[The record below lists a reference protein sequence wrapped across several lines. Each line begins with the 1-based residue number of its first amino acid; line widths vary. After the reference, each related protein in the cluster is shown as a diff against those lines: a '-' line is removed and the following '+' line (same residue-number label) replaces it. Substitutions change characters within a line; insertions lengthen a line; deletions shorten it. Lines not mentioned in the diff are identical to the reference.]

1 MRGSLIIIRR
11 WNSDWTRVANRLV
24 DELSVANARS
34 TTTSTKTSEQKA
46 EAAKNTIDITNWPPR
61 KFNTILN
68 VCPRGKH
75 MVVERFGKFSAIQDA
90 GLFFAFPFI
99 DRINYV
105 VDTREMT
112 LVIDPQSGVT
122 SDNVDVHVGGALFV
136 VITDTEKAC
145 YKVRR
150 PLYALVQEAMSAM
163 RTAIGKVT
171 LDDLF
176 HNRLALNQAVQEAMN
191 HTMEDWGAT
200 VKRYELR
207 EIIPD
212 PTVKAAMDKQAVAE
226 RTRRETVLTA
236 QADREAIITRS
247 EGERQ
252 GDINRAEGEKA
263 RVELAAT
270 ADAIKVKMEADAKA
284 YAIKVVS
291 QQLEHANGRAALE
304 FNLGSQYLQSLVSVL
319 PNSKMNTVFLPNDLG
334 DLPKLMGTAMG
345 LMKNNKEKQ

>member
-1 MRGSLIIIRR
+1 MKGVLVTRR
-11 WNSDWTRVANRLV
+11 FNSDWSKVASRVMDEMARANTRSSSFDV
-24 DELSVANARS
+24 EKPS
-34 TTTSTKTSEQKA
+34 
-46 EAAKNTIDITNWPPR
+46 KNTIDITRWPPT

-75 MVVERFGKFSAIQDA
+75 MVVERFGKLSAIRDA
-90 GLFFAFPFI
+90 GLFFAIPFI

-136 VITDTEKAC
+136 VISDTEKAC

-150 PLYALVQEAMSAM
+150 PLFAVVQEAMSAM

-176 HNRLALNQAVQEAMN
+176 HNRLALNDAVRNSMN
-191 HTMEDWGAT
+191 HTAGDWG
-200 VKRYELR
+200 VIIKRYELR

-284 YAIKVVS
+284 YAIRVVS
-291 QQLEHANGRAALE
+291 EQLEQTNGRAALE

-319 PNSKMNTVFLPNDLG
+319 PNSKMN
-334 DLPKLMGTAMG
+334 
-345 LMKNNKEKQ
+345 Q